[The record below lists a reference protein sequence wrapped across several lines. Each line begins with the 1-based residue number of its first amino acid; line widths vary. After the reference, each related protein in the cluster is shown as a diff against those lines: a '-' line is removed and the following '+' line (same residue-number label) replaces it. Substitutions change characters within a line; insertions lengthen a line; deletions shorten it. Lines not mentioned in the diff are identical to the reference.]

1 MACTSLLLL
10 AVISF
15 IPPITVGGVKLRRAS
30 ILSDVIDHSDGQEQH
45 STELVELPEIDV
57 KEFEVDLIEV
67 AQKVAETTASASP
80 LGEATSASWEGIFDE
95 QPSGGDLADGNEQMP
110 AACKAFS
117 RFGPTPFNCD
127 KSICII
133 QQKRDSSTEAVRPS
147 AFPHRSLRTV
157 QPAHRSAPARL
168 PQRYPCHN
176 RR

>member
-1 MACTSLLLL
+1 MPKNPNDYTSRGWQVACTSLLLL

-80 LGEATSASWEGIFDE
+80 LGEATSASWEGNGKERYIKDHATSRCPLWRIVHWPTTRIFC
-95 QPSGGDLADGNEQMP
+95 L
-110 AACKAFS
+110 
-117 RFGPTPFNCD
+117 PT
-127 KSICII
+127 
-133 QQKRDSSTEAVRPS
+133 
-147 AFPHRSLRTV
+147 SL
-157 QPAHRSAPARL
+157 
-168 PQRYPCHN
+168 
-176 RR
+176 